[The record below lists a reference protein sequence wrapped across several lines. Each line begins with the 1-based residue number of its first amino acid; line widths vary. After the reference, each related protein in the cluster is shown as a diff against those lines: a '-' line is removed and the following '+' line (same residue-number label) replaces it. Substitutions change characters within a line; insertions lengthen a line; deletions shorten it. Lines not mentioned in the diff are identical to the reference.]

1 MDFVFPT
8 GVLQRKLSQRKA
20 TKNRKKNKERMSID
34 PMALRWSEKGKGNVK
49 KRNICRFLLCV
60 CVSLVLGFAETVL
73 VFFLNHSG
81 RTGFPLPSALA
92 AHSNGGPTKGQIRVG
107 KGEQVGDANRSA
119 VRPTL
124 ASLSSVRLEGYRAR
138 AIFTRLEGIGRPT
151 KTNQTIGLAL
161 HERFAHGGTF
171 LVSAKSTCT
180 TTRK

>member
-1 MDFVFPT
+1 M
-8 GVLQRKLSQRKA
+8 
-20 TKNRKKNKERMSID
+20 
-34 PMALRWSEKGKGNVK
+34 
-49 KRNICRFLLCV
+49 CV
-60 CVSLVLGFAETVL
+60 CFVGSGICGDRTG
-73 VFFLNHSG
+73 FFLNHSG